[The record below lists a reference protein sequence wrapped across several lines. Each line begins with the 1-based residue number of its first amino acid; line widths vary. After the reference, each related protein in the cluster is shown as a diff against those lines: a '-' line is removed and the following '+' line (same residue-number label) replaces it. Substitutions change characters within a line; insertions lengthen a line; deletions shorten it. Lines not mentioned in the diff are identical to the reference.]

1 MQVDYHK
8 HLGFILD
15 SKMSYSKHIDDKIG
29 KANQGI
35 GVIKRLYNYLP
46 RKALLQIY
54 KSFIRP
60 HLDYCDVIYHKPTY
74 DDFYS
79 NYYSERAK
87 SNPINTNY
95 EFTNKIES
103 VQYNAALAI
112 TGCVRGTSREKPF
125 LELGLTSLYD
135 RRRLHR
141 LTLLYKILNDLKPQY
156 LRRFIPNSISRLQ
169 STRTNREETM
179 PTRTLKFRYTFL
191 PDTLNS
197 WNHLSSFIKSSTSLN
212 VFKKRLMEFFN
223 VTPNPIY
230 GIHNPVG
237 LKYLTR
243 LRVGL
248 SHLRAH
254 KHQYNFSDTSS
265 KYCSCRDNL
274 PETVE
279 HYLLHCPIYSLL
291 RL

>member
-15 SKMSYSKHIDDKIG
+15 SKMSYSKHIDGKIG

-35 GVIKRLYNYLP
+35 GVIKRLYDYLP
-46 RKALLQIY
+46 GKTLLQIY

-79 NYYSERAK
+79 NYYSERAT
-87 SNPINTNY
+87 SDPININY
-95 EFTNKIES
+95 EFTNKIKS

-112 TGCVRGTSREKPF
+112 TGCVQGTSRGKRF
-125 LELGLTSLYD
+125 LELALRSLCD

-141 LTLLYKILNDLKPQY
+141 LTLIYKILNDLTPQY
-156 LRRFIPNSISRLQ
+156 LTRFIPNCIRRLQ

-179 PTRTLKFRYTFL
+179 PTRTLKFQYTFF

-197 WNHLSSFIKSSTSLN
+197 WDHLSSFIKSSISLN
-212 VFKKRLMEFFN
+212 VFKKRLMEFLMS
-223 VTPNPIY
+223 P
-230 GIHNPVG
+230 
-237 LKYLTR
+237 LT
-243 LRVGL
+243 LYMGG
-248 SHLRAH
+248 A
-254 KHQYNFSDTSS
+254 D
-265 KYCSCRDNL
+265 
-274 PETVE
+274 PEETN
-279 HYLLHCPIYSLL
+279 
-291 RL
+291 